1 MVSCTLHA
9 DLLHHVSSSPGT
21 NTDCAAPAAAGTFEQ
36 NYKAVSPYSYTR
48 LDRETGAHNLED
60 SGPPAVRIC
69 FYEDDLK
76 KKKKNYCAK
85 SDNQDTVVSLSVKK
99 SEVLLQD
106 TTRKST
112 VAGQR

>member
-76 KKKKNYCAK
+76 KKKKT
-85 SDNQDTVVSLSVKK
+85 TVQNLTIKT
-99 SEVLLQD
+99 Q
-106 TTRKST
+106 
-112 VAGQR
+112 Q